1 MSKISEVL
9 LDHIADYLQFISTAQ
24 SFWFMLNTSMTMA
37 ATSPVDSV
45 WTRKTMRLCRL
56 SSRRPG
62 VVLSCQL
69 VVASPLAV
77 HSLCRPLVVWSR
89 QLVVASPLTILSLRC
104 PLDVLSC
111 QLVAAL
117 PLAIL
122 LLRLPL
128 VNLLHQLVVAS
139 PLLYLLLRPALPSRP
154 LVAPAGCCVA
164 CRRAALSSSRCLV
177 VPPLV
182 VSSRQLVVMPSS
194 LVVFSLHCP
203 LLLSSCWLVV
213 ALPVLAPPS
222 CPLVVVQRD
231 AIGRRQTLLLPSNT
245 TATVTIECR
254 LYHPPLPQLP
264 SITTVK
270 HQHAPSSITAV
281 KR

>member
-1 MSKISEVL
+1 M
-9 LDHIADYLQFISTAQ
+9 DHIADYLQFISTAQ
-24 SFWFMLNTSMTMA
+24 SFWFTLNTSMSMA

-62 VVLSCQL
+62 VILSCQL

-77 HSLCRPLVVWSR
+77 LSLCRPLVVWSR
-89 QLVVASPLTILSLRC
+89 QLVVASPLAILSLRC
-104 PLDVLSC
+104 PLVVLSR
-111 QLVAAL
+111 QLVVAL

-122 LLRLPL
+122 LLCLPL
-128 VNLLHQLVVAS
+128 VNLLHQLFVAS
-139 PLLYLLLRPALPSRP
+139 PLLNLLLHPAPPSRP
-154 LVAPAGCCVA
+154 LVAPAGCSVA
-164 CRRAALSSSRCLV
+164 SRRAALSSSHCLV

-194 LVVFSLHCP
+194 LVVFSLHRP

-213 ALPVLAPPS
+213 ALPVLASPS

-231 AIGRRQTLLLPSNT
+231 AIGHRQMLTPSLSSTAATAAVHHHRQTPTRTFVHHRCQTLMPAVT
-245 TATVTIECR
+245 THHC
-254 LYHPPLPQLP
+254 
-264 SITTVK
+264 
-270 HQHAPSSITAV
+270 
-281 KR
+281 